1 MPVGRISMVLAVKSE
16 MSTYTVISDEAR
28 TKWAVR
34 ILAFMLIASF
44 AIAWRGWTP
53 YRTYPAVPYI
63 PWLHPSA
70 VSVGI
75 LAFACLGLLA
85 SLQGRFRKEG
95 LVVFFLCT
103 AFLIVED
110 QSRLSTYIYIGLF
123 AALCLLVDR
132 LDCFRLALILFYFW
146 AGFHKLNAH
155 YLTRVFPWVFFTPRI
170 THWLAYIGHWRLM
183 AVASASLELAVAP
196 LLFWRR
202 SRRWGIYVAVS
213 MHLLILLLIGPL
225 GMNIYPGVWAW
236 NVGMAAWVIVLFW
249 NLNEPIR
256 LSPVHDMPRG
266 VVILFFGL
274 LPILNMFSLWDDY
287 PSFHPFSGGTVDA
300 YLEVPRGEESKLP
313 RSARDVMI
321 RDRVNF
327 SAWSDKDTRIDA
339 YPAERVYR
347 GIFWQ
352 VCRQVP
358 DLILVIVSKPEW
370 PSGKTTD
377 KRESCPTL
385 STDSPAHSNAEPYEG
400 RQ

>member
-1 MPVGRISMVLAVKSE
+1 MILAVKSE
-16 MSTYTVISDEAR
+16 MSTYTVISDETR

-34 ILAFMLIASF
+34 ILAFMAIASF
-44 AIAWRGWTP
+44 AVTWRVWTP

-70 VSVGI
+70 VSVGV

-85 SLQGRFRKEG
+85 SLQDRFRKEG
-95 LVVFFLCT
+95 LVVFLLCT
-103 AFLIVED
+103 TVLILED

-132 LDCFRLALILFYFW
+132 LDCFRLALILVYFW
-146 AGFHKLNAH
+146 AGFHKLNVH
-155 YLTRVFPWVFFTPRI
+155 YLTRVFPWAFFTPRF
-170 THWLAYIGHWRLM
+170 THWLSNLGHWRLM
-183 AVASASLELAVAP
+183 AAASALLELGIAP

-202 SRRWGIYVAVS
+202 SRRWGIYLAVS
-213 MHLLILLLIGPL
+213 MHLIILVLIGPL
-225 GMNIYPGVWAW
+225 GMNYFQDVWAW
-236 NVGMAAWVIVLFW
+236 NVGMAAWVVVLFW
-249 NLNEPIR
+249 NFNEPTR
-256 LSPVHDMPRG
+256 LSPVRDATRG
-266 VVILFFGL
+266 AVILLFGL

-287 PSFHPFSGGTVDA
+287 PSFHPFSGGTIDA
-300 YLEVPRGEESKLP
+300 YLEISQGEEPKLP
-313 RSARDVMI
+313 RSARDVMVG
-321 RDRVNF
+321 DRVYF
-327 SAWSDKDTRIDA
+327 SPWSINDTNADA

-385 STDSPAHSNAEPYEG
+385 STDSLSQPSLW
-400 RQ
+400 R